1 MSAAD
6 MLRKPKIIVV
16 GAGPSGGA
24 CALALARTG
33 NYELHVL
40 DKSHYPRV
48 KVCGSGLSPHAL
60 EMLDRLA
67 IRDRFAPKHSVID
80 TVLVRG
86 PDGDQRTL
94 HAGIAAWVV
103 PRVELDHGIVRAAV
117 EHGAEFREGVKVT
130 ELLRS
135 AEGEVRGVK
144 TEEGELEADL
154 VVCADGSP
162 SRFSRDE
169 HEKTT
174 IRTLVGWYRGTPY
187 QGQTAHMFW
196 DRRLAGYYAWMFPE
210 PDGIVNI
217 GLTIPETAPDV
228 HRLKE
233 LFHDLIDEYWAEGVR
248 DAELVGKWM
257 GHPAVISHR
266 IGPVAESRA
275 VWVGEAARLVS
286 PGTVEGIG
294 FALESGI
301 IAAGVITRG
310 LTATEGLSPLS
321 RAEYRGRL
329 AASMLPKFWA
339 GEALAHGVQIP
350 RLRAM
355 IEKIAEGP
363 AAAWLNRTVQAV
375 FGDNSDEASPPGH
388 SS

>member
-1 MSAAD
+1 M
-6 MLRKPKIIVV
+6 RKPRVIVV

-33 NYELHVL
+33 NYELQIL

-67 IRDRFAPKHSVID
+67 IRGRFAPKHGVID
-80 TVLVRG
+80 TLLVRG
-86 PDGDQRTL
+86 PDGDQRKL
-94 HAGIAAWVV
+94 HAGIEAWVV
-103 PRVELDHGIVRAAV
+103 PRVELDHGIVLAAV
-117 EHGAEFREGVKVT
+117 EHGADFREGVKVLA
-130 ELLRS
+130 LLRG
-135 AEGEVRGVK
+135 ADDEVCGVK
-144 TEEGELEADL
+144 TEAGELEADL

-187 QGQTAHMFW
+187 GGRTAHMFW

-217 GLTIPETAPDV
+217 GLTIPESAPDV
-228 HRLKE
+228 HRLKD
-233 LFHDLIDEYWAEGVR
+233 LFQDLLDEYWAEGLK

-257 GHPAVISHR
+257 GHPAVIGHR
-266 IGPVAESRA
+266 VGPVAEGHA

-301 IAAGVITRG
+301 VAAGVITHG
-310 LTATEGLSPLS
+310 FTAAQGLSTLS
-321 RAEYRGRL
+321 CAEYRARL

-339 GEALAHGVQIP
+339 GEALARGVQIP
-350 RLRAM
+350 RLRAL
-355 IEKIAEGP
+355 IEAIAEGP
-363 AAAWLNRTVQAV
+363 AAAWLDRTLQAV
-375 FGDNSDEASPPGH
+375 FGDNRDEVNAAQRAT
-388 SS
+388 

>member
-1 MSAAD
+1 M
-6 MLRKPKIIVV
+6 RKPKIIVV

-24 CALALARTG
+24 CALTLARTG
-33 NYELHVL
+33 NYEVQVL

-48 KVCGSGLSPHAL
+48 KVCGSGLSPHSL

-67 IRDRFAPKHSVID
+67 IRERFTPKHGVID
-80 TVLVRG
+80 TLLVRG
-86 PDGDQRTL
+86 PDGDQRRL
-94 HAGIAAWVV
+94 HAGIEAWVV
-103 PRVELDHGIVRAAV
+103 PRVELDHGILRAAV
-117 EHGAEFREGVKVT
+117 EHGAEFRENVKVL
-130 ELLRS
+130 ELLRG
-135 AEGEVRGVK
+135 ADGEVRGVK

-187 QGQTAHMFW
+187 NGRTAHMFW

-210 PDGIVNI
+210 PDGVVNI
-217 GLTIPETAPDV
+217 GLTIPESAPDV

-233 LFHDLIDEYWAEGVR
+233 LFQDLLDEYWGEGLR

-257 GHPAVISHR
+257 GHPAVVSNR
-266 IGPVAESRA
+266 IGPVAEPRA
-275 VWVGEAARLVS
+275 MWVGEAARLVS
-286 PGTVEGIG
+286 PGTVEGIA

-301 IAAGVITRG
+301 VAAGVITHGFG
-310 LTATEGLSPLS
+310 LADGLSTLS
-321 RAEYRGRL
+321 CAEYRTRL

-339 GEALAHGVQIP
+339 GEALARGVQIP
-350 RLRAM
+350 RLRQL

-363 AAAWLNRTVQAV
+363 AAAWLDRTLQAV
-375 FGDNSDEASPPGH
+375 LGDNRDEADASH
-388 SS
+388 EQA